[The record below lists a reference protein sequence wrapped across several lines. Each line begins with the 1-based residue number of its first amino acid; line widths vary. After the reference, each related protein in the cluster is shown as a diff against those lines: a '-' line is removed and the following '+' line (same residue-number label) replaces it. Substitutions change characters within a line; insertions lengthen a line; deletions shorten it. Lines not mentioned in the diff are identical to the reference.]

1 MYITLENIKKIY
13 KNTNVIDDL
22 SYTFY
27 SGRVY
32 VIKGVSG
39 CGKTTLL
46 NIISGVEKSC
56 SGNVVR
62 SKGSEGDSIGYVFQQ
77 SMLMSSL
84 TIMENLKL
92 ISSDE
97 QFIEQLAKECGIE
110 KLLNRK
116 PEEISGGERQRCALV
131 RVLLRYPSLLLCDEP
146 TSSISSE
153 DADIIAHMIAGFRSE
168 NRIIIIATHTDC
180 FDMYADDILYLDYGR
195 ISQCRHNEA
204 PVRADQAADIGEA
217 ELKRPL
223 IKKTAAKT
231 AFKRHREAYRFITLL
246 PLSAVFLFIF
256 ILSTLQNCSYREGIR
271 FFASKYPSDAVYLR
285 KEAVIPAAL
294 REKLI
299 IYDNLQAEENGVYAV
314 YLQPENASILAHG
327 HISEGSF
334 PKKDD
339 EILISPQACYYFFGD
354 ISIKECVGKT
364 LFYCGEKLCV
374 AGITTEIS
382 PDGGDLVTDSYYYS
396 AFRAFGKESEPIL
409 IFVPYN
415 SLKRFGCIS
424 HQAEEYTYSISAVYP
439 ELLLHPDDLQ
449 ALMQLNQGMPVN
461 SVVSSAMS
469 LQEVLDIAT
478 KILSIMLAAGMLI
491 ACFYIV
497 LIIKG
502 ELHFRRK
509 EAGYLQLFGLSKKDI
524 RCLLVTEYSLRIKI
538 AFAEAFLLY
547 VFAVAFYLLITGDF
561 VWGKMLYM
569 GGMSVMIIFLYNISV
584 WFTVNGF
591 LKKSVKELISP
602 YDIRS

>member
-1 MYITLENIKKIY
+1 MYITLENIKKEY
-13 KNTNVIDDL
+13 NNKNVIDGL
-22 SYTFY
+22 SCAFY
-27 SGRVY
+27 SGRIY

-46 NIISGVEKSC
+46 NIISGVEANYSGDAVHSC
-56 SGNVVR
+56 DQTI
-62 SKGSEGDSIGYVFQQ
+62 DSIGYVFQQ

-92 ISSDE
+92 ISDDE
-97 QFIEQLAKECGIE
+97 QLIEQLAKECGIE
-110 KLLNRK
+110 KLLSRK

-131 RVLLRYPSLLLCDEP
+131 RVLLRHPSLLLCDEP
-146 TSSISSE
+146 TASVSPE
-153 DADIIAHMIAGFRSE
+153 DADIIARMIAGFRSE

-195 ISQCRHNEA
+195 ISRCRHNEA

-217 ELKRPL
+217 EIKRPL

-231 AFKRHREAYRFITLL
+231 AFKRHSEAYRFITLL

-271 FFASKYPSDAVYLR
+271 FFASKYPTDAVYLR
-285 KEAVIPAAL
+285 KEVNIPAPL
-294 REKLI
+294 KEKLI
-299 IYDNLQAEENGVYAV
+299 IYDNLQAEENGVRAV

-339 EILISPQACYYFFGD
+339 EILISPQACRYYFGD
-354 ISIKECVGKT
+354 IPGKECIGRT
-364 LFYCGEKLCV
+364 LVYCNEALYI
-374 AGITTEIS
+374 AGITTEIR
-382 PDGGDLVTDSYYYS
+382 PDGGDLANDAYYYS
-396 AFRAFGKESEPIL
+396 AFRAFGRTEEPVL
-409 IFVPYN
+409 IFVPYDR
-415 SLKRFGCIS
+415 LKRFGSIS
-424 HQAEEYTYSISAVYP
+424 PQAEEYTYSISAVYS
-439 ELLLHPDDLQ
+439 ELLLHPDVLQ

-461 SVVSSAMS
+461 SVVSAAMS

-478 KILSIMLAAGMLI
+478 KILSIMLVAGMLI
-491 ACFYIV
+491 TCFYIV

-502 ELHFRRK
+502 ELYFRRK

-547 VFAVAFYLLITGDF
+547 VFAAAFYLLITGDF
-561 VWGKMLYM
+561 VWGNMLYM

-602 YDIRS
+602 YDVRS